1 MRKSNVYIISNKKMK
16 KEYNKFF
23 VFLCDESMFEYIIS
37 EWEIRM
43 LEEWVEV
50 ERYDKTEMDAFAI
63 QNIAR
68 VRFVN
73 TDKKKT
79 LEMAEVVPIKPVPP
93 TAA

>member
-1 MRKSNVYIISNKKMK
+1 MIKRSMYLISNKKMK

-23 VFLCDESMFEYIIS
+23 VFLCDESMFEYVIS
-37 EWEIRM
+37 EWEIRR
-43 LEEWVEV
+43 LDEWVEV
-50 ERYDKTEMDAFAI
+50 ERYDKTEMDAFAL

-73 TDKKKT
+73 TEKKKT
-79 LEMAEVVPIKPVPP
+79 LEIAQIVSIKPVPP